1 MLKSTSKTT
10 ENKAKEQKRELVDL
24 LIGTLA
30 ASLLGNILSSKRI
43 IQAGEGKIRPGQ
55 DF

>member
-1 MLKSTSKTT
+1 MKSTSKTT
-10 ENKAKEQKRELVDL
+10 ENEAKEQKRELVDK
-24 LIGTLA
+24 LIGTLP

-43 IQAGEGKIRPGQ
+43 IQAGEGTIRPGQ